1 MIRFAAC
8 LLVAIYTLGFGQKAP
23 IKYGEIPMED
33 MQMSVYAADSSA
45 VAVVLA
51 DYGNAWV
58 SISSVS
64 AKLEFDRHIRIKILK
79 KGGLGWADASI
90 QLLDGGTSEETVS
103 KLKATTYNLENGKI
117 VETKMS
123 KESVFRAKF
132 NRNINLQKFTLPNV
146 KEGSVIEYSYNVSS
160 DFLYNFP
167 NWKFQYDIPVRHSE
181 YWAVIPDFFV
191 MEKYMQGYVQPTV
204 YEAKDKSQATYNEK
218 AHHWVIKNV
227 PAFKVEPYM
236 TSEEDYMSKINFAL
250 AMITF
255 PGQMPQEIMTSW
267 QKLNNDLL
275 EDEYFGKVINGSG
288 YLKKVTEEVIAGETD
303 EMKKVE
309 KIYSYVRNNLA
320 WDGHKDYLS
329 LKPKEIFDKK
339 KGTSGDINLTLASML
354 EKAGLTVEMVLLSTR
369 DHGFIRE
376 QFPMAKQ
383 FNYVVCA
390 VRINGKPIFLDA
402 TDKYLPVG
410 VLPERCL
417 NGQGLMISKNFH
429 GWVPLESKIK
439 ERTVISADIVLN
451 ELSEFTGKVSI
462 SHDGYDGA
470 NVRKEYG
477 LKGETEYVKNSIGN
491 KTNWQVSKS
500 SFENL
505 EDNTKSVKETHE
517 LTITDHAVASGDI
530 IYLNPFVMGQME
542 QNPFK
547 LANRTYPVDYGSLKE
562 KVYMARITLPE
573 GFIVDEL
580 PQNKILALPAGAGKY
595 MYSCTQVGNMI
606 NVTSNFQI
614 SRSIFVQDDYP
625 NLREFYSQV
634 VAKQA
639 EQIVLKK
646 K

>member
-1 MIRFAAC
+1 MFR
-8 LLVAIYTLGFGQKAP
+8 LLIILLAVSTGFCFGQKSP
-23 IKYGEIPMED
+23 IKFGYIPMED
-33 MQMSVYAADSSA
+33 MQMTVYPNDSSA
-45 VAVVLA
+45 VAVILA

-58 SISSVS
+58 SITSVS
-64 AKLEFDRHIRIKILK
+64 AKLEFDRHVRIKILK
-79 KGGLGWADASI
+79 KGGLGWADAAI
-90 QLLDGGTSEETVS
+90 QLLDGGTSEESVS

-123 KESVFRAKF
+123 KESIFKERF

-146 KEGSVIEYSYNVSS
+146 KEGSIIEYSYTVSS
-160 DFLYNFP
+160 GFLYNFP

-204 YEAKDKSQATYNEK
+204 YEAKDKAQTSYSEK
-218 AHHWVIKNV
+218 AHHWLIKNV

-236 TSEEDYMSKINFAL
+236 TSEEDYVSKINFAL
-250 AMITF
+250 AMINF
-255 PGQMPQEIMTSW
+255 PGQIPQEIMSSW

-275 EDEYFGKVINGSG
+275 EDDTFGRVINGSG
-288 YLKKVTEEVIAGETD
+288 YLKKVAEEVVGVETD
-303 EMKKVE
+303 DMKKVE
-309 KIYSYVRNNLA
+309 KIYAYVRNNLA
-320 WDGHKDYLS
+320 WDGYKDYLS
-329 LKPKEIFDKK
+329 LRPKEIFEKK

-354 EKAGLTVEMVLLSTR
+354 EKVGLVVDMVLLSTR

-376 QFPMAKQ
+376 QYPMAKQ

-402 TDKYLPVG
+402 TEKHLPIG

-417 NGQGLMISKNFH
+417 NGQGLMISKKFH
-429 GWVPLESKIK
+429 GWVPLESKTK
-439 ERTVISADIVLN
+439 ERTVISAEIA
-451 ELSEFTGKVSI
+451 LSESSELAGKVTI

-470 NVRKEYG
+470 NLRKEYSA
-477 LKGETEYVKNSIGN
+477 KGEADCIKNSIGH
-491 KTNWQVSKS
+491 KTSWQVTKS
-500 SFENL
+500 SFENV

-517 LTITDHAVASGDI
+517 LVITDHAVASGDV

-547 LANRTYPVDYGSLKE
+547 LADRTYPVDYGSLKE
-562 KVYMARITLPE
+562 KVYMAKITLPE
-573 GFIVDEL
+573 GYTVDEL
-580 PQNKILALPAGAGKY
+580 PQNKLFALPGGAGKY
-595 MYSCTQVGNMI
+595 MYSRTQVGNVI

-614 SRSIFVQDDYP
+614 GRTIFVQAEYP